1 MAQLV
6 EHHLAKV
13 RVAGSNPVVRSE
25 SRLCGKYAVGHPRSC
40 GGVAEWLRQGP
51 AKPCT
56 RVRFPSPPRK
66 SLTRGLLL
74 PDEKSSC
81 GEFVRGLLC
90 LSCNTALGII
100 ERKLEQA
107 RAYLDSPLAGS
118 S

>member
-1 MAQLV
+1 MAGLLQCGFNGCPV
-6 EHHLAKV
+6 ED
-13 RVAGSNPVVRSE
+13 SF
-25 SRLCGKYAVGHPRSC
+25 
-40 GGVAEWLRQGP
+40 GGVAEWFRQGP
-51 AKPCT
+51 AKPST

-81 GEFVRGLLC
+81 GECVRGLLC